1 MTQYTTELNFIDVR
15 NQVPM
20 VIPTTASCNRI
31 AIFKICIFFDIFDFH
46 TPKGSQNMIKSDD
59 NHTSYRRSTSRTAYL
74 HFIENEFLVSHPR
87 VESEERIVPQGS
99 VLGPILYTIFSS
111 DFPAEP
117 ELTVAHFADDVAV
130 LSKQASC
137 RQAAEELQKMSV
149 RINEWCQK
157 WRVRTRKSHKISSC
171 TLYLSPHLAASSV
184 HTIHVKL
191 ALNNSIFYSKPV
203 MQFCKFCTG
212 KCTRLIDLV
221 TTKVSMSQIHQ
232 KEGSRRKSRS
242 PSMSDSASST
252 SSDDDS
258 EGPRF
263 SPQASSIFPSGS
275 VCNASLQDGP
285 GGRRDECIISKGR
298 SACNTPNSPGNPVV
312 DGRNECIVPSRQSVC
327 NAPSSAV
334 LDANATTMTEVVPDE
349 SALQKS
355 ADAQPGGNSA
365 DHDVDPQHEL
375 VFAKGERRGR
385 TEAYRLHVAGHFQVF
400 KPAAPD
406 FSCRGIEVLQR
417 ATTPITLSERRDTKG
432 SSEIEESPLAAQ
444 AVEELKERSAT
455 PALERAYPGGGSLI
469 RQAFL
474 MKHVSEKAA
483 DTLIQSLS
491 TSTLK
496 QYEVTFKSWWKYCQD
511 HNVNPLHAQVEE
523 KPNLCVATLIMKY
536 LEVTRPFRE
545 SSMDDKLF
553 LCHQKP
559 HRPAK
564 RPTISRW
571 VKETLK
577 EAGVDTSIFSA
588 YSTRHAATSD
598 AYRKG
603 VSIDTIRSSAGW
615 SPESSVFARFYNRPL
630 TESPDEF
637 TNRVFQLD
645 PN

>member
-1 MTQYTTELNFIDVR
+1 MGKRREGRPCRRGSPRSQSPSPSYSSANSADSLNYDVLR
-15 NQVPM
+15 RLRKVEKL
-20 VIPTTASCNRI
+20 ISA
-31 AIFKICIFFDIFDFH
+31 
-46 TPKGSQNMIKSDD
+46 KS
-59 NHTSYRRSTSRTAYL
+59 
-74 HFIENEFLVSHPR
+74 
-87 VESEERIVPQGS
+87 
-99 VLGPILYTIFSS
+99 
-111 DFPAEP
+111 
-117 ELTVAHFADDVAV
+117 
-130 LSKQASC
+130 K
-137 RQAAEELQKMSV
+137 
-149 RINEWCQK
+149 
-157 WRVRTRKSHKISSC
+157 RKSRVQSRSRSR
-171 TLYLSPHLAASSV
+171 LS
-184 HTIHVKL
+184 
-191 ALNNSIFYSKPV
+191 
-203 MQFCKFCTG
+203 
-212 KCTRLIDLV
+212 R
-221 TTKVSMSQIHQ
+221 

-523 KPNLCVATLIMKY
+523 VISFLQYLMETTNYGYGTFNAHRSALSLILPGVGSNFLVKRFLKAVFNLRPSKPRYENVWDPNIVLKFLDVPTPPSDLKKLSYKLATLLLLATGQRIQTISLIRLSNIKTTSKGVTIPITERVETSRPGCNQPCLHLKLFTEKPNLCVATLIMKY